1 MRNFK
6 DLTKDEVIAISY
18 SSFRYFDSKEQL
30 NTAIKKQHEVICE
43 ETDQYGTYSLTIK
56 NKKSGSYSC
65 WTVRKNN
72 LMYKFLDN
80 SHKKFVY

>member
-6 DLTKDEVIAISY
+6 DSTKDEILKISY
-18 SSFRYFDSKEQL
+18 HSFRYFDSKEDL
-30 NTAIKKQHEVICE
+30 NVSIKKQHEIICE
-43 ETDQYGTYSLTIK
+43 STDKYGTYSLTVK
-56 NKKSGSYSC
+56 NKKSGKYSC

-72 LMYKFLDN
+72 SMYKFLDN